1 MTNAVKSLPQVLEEV
16 ELLAEWLTQKL
27 KVEPTIVQMKKLDIV
42 SGLYPEYNSLL
53 TSAKQ
58 QIANLAPQAN
68 VDLTPTQI
76 ANKLSEQTG
85 TKTSSREVNQALK
98 ELGLQKKETTSE
110 DYSHWQLTEEGKK
123 YGRVYLATS
132 VHSNWSGNQ
141 IKWGEEVVELLKQN
155 LSRLTA

>member
-98 ELGLQKKETTSE
+98 ELGLQKKETTSQ

-123 YGRVYLATS
+123 YGRV
-132 VHSNWSGNQ
+132 
-141 IKWGEEVVELLKQN
+141 
-155 LSRLTA
+155 

>member
-68 VDLTPTQI
+68 VGLTPTQI
-76 ANKLSEQTG
+76 ASKLNEQTG
-85 TKTSSREVNQALK
+85 TKTSSRDSKSGFERTRLAEKGNDQPRLLA
-98 ELGLQKKETTSE
+98 
-110 DYSHWQLTEEGKK
+110 
-123 YGRVYLATS
+123 LATD
-132 VHSNWSGNQ
+132 
-141 IKWGEEVVELLKQN
+141 
-155 LSRLTA
+155 